1 MRQKAGRIT
10 AAGMTKEFT
19 VELVEGP
26 INKLID
32 DAYRAKYGS
41 SRYLSPM
48 IGAHACTA
56 TIKVMPRGG
65 EA

>member
-1 MRQKAGRIT
+1 
-10 AAGMTKEFT
+10 MTKEFT